1 MVTSTRAILGPLLLQ
16 AGLVGSLVAHRGSR
30 RSKTTS
36 PPASFPSQAL
46 ALPRMSSGARGQG
59 FGLGCRP
66 SPLPNTQQCR
76 KISCEDIFGAYCNDS
91 PMFAS
96 AARGAR
102 WLSPRGVTQ
111 CARHRA
117 APCLLHLPR
126 CHRAVCKHDDSSL
139 QEDLLHGVDSGSAA
153 STLLPP
159 RLPPKIP
166 CPALLGCRRR
176 PSPPVLTQ
184 PIPSLGFLCRCP
196 PDGAPGALLRWCCF
210 RARGPR
216 NKARLELLG
225 PNGAR
230 STPSSSGVSSS
241 PLSPANNHQHGL
253 FTPRSG
259 KGNGSAPQ
267 LSRTRGKC

>member
-1 MVTSTRAILGPLLLQ
+1 MGPLLLQ
-16 AGLVGSLVAHRGSR
+16 ASLVGSLVAHRGSR

-36 PPASFPSQAL
+36 PPASFPSQSL

-76 KISCEDIFGAYCNDS
+76 KISFEDIFGAYCNDS

-96 AARGAR
+96 AAHGAR

-111 CARHRA
+111 SARHRA

-126 CHRAVCKHDDSSL
+126 CHRSVCKHHDSSPRV
-139 QEDLLHGVDSGSAA
+139 DLLPGVNSGSAA

-159 RLPPKIP
+159 SLPQKIP

-176 PSPPVLTQ
+176 PSPP
-184 PIPSLGFLCRCP
+184 
-196 PDGAPGALLRWCCF
+196 GAASAGAAAALPTATAPTRD
-210 RARGPR
+210 A
-216 NKARLELLG
+216 
-225 PNGAR
+225 PNV
-230 STPSSSGVSSS
+230 PC
-241 PLSPANNHQHGL
+241 
-253 FTPRSG
+253 
-259 KGNGSAPQ
+259 
-267 LSRTRGKC
+267 LSRTRHPSEHWSCTLILH

>member
-1 MVTSTRAILGPLLLQ
+1 M
-16 AGLVGSLVAHRGSR
+16 GSLVAHRGSR

-36 PPASFPSQAL
+36 PPASFPSQSL

-76 KISCEDIFGAYCNDS
+76 KISFEDIFGAYCNDS

-96 AARGAR
+96 AAHGAR

-111 CARHRA
+111 SARHRA

-126 CHRAVCKHDDSSL
+126 CHRSVCKHHDSSPRV
-139 QEDLLHGVDSGSAA
+139 DLLPGVNSGSAA

-159 RLPPKIP
+159 SLPQKIP

-176 PSPPVLTQ
+176 PSPPVL
-184 PIPSLGFLCRCP
+184 PL
-196 PDGAPGALLRWCCF
+196 
-210 RARGPR
+210 
-216 NKARLELLG
+216 LELQQLCLLQQHPHGMPQMSPASPGHVTRASTG
-225 PNGAR
+225 PAR
-230 STPSSSGVSSS
+230 SSCTE
-241 PLSPANNHQHGL
+241 NI
-253 FTPRSG
+253 PRHH
-259 KGNGSAPQ
+259 
-267 LSRTRGKC
+267 